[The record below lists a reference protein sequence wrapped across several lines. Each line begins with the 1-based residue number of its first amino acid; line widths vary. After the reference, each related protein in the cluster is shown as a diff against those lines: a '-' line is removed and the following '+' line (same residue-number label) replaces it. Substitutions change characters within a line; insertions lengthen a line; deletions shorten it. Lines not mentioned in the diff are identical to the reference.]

1 MNAMTSFE
9 KFESLRQ
16 NFFDIGLRYENSGEF
31 SRYFCTPQGAIPFAS
46 MGMSGIH
53 YCFIDGFQ
61 ETVFVVNPESTSD
74 NYVFPIS
81 NNFDDFLR
89 LVVSLHG
96 TQLLDLVMVYEKEE
110 FSQLLE
116 DHKKNESS
124 ESIRELNE
132 LKEVFDIIPMDNPY
146 EYIKNIMLSVDVK
159 NIMYTDQYYD
169 VLGIER

>member
-1 MNAMTSFE
+1 MGTVTLFE
-9 KFESLRQ
+9 KFNLVRP
-16 NFFDIGLRYENSGEF
+16 NFISIGLRYENSDDF
-31 SRYFCTPQGAIPFAS
+31 FRYFCTPMGAIPFAS
-46 MGMSGIH
+46 MGLDGIH

-61 ETVFVVNPESTSD
+61 ETIFVVNPESTSD

-110 FSQLLE
+110 FSYLLE
-116 DHKKNESS
+116 NHKKNESS
-124 ESIRELNE
+124 ESIKELNK
-132 LKEVFDIIPMDNPY
+132 LKEIFDIIPMDNPY
-146 EYIKNIMLSVDVK
+146 EYIKNIMSSVDVK

-169 VLGIER
+169 VLGIEK